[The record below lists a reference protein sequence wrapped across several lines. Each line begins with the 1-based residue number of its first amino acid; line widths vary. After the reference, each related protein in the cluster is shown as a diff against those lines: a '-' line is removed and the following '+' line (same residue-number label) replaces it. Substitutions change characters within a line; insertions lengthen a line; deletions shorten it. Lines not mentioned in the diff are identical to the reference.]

1 MIQWDRARE
10 GVFAQTVYNSIP
22 RLRITGGARHG
33 SENHCRRTSD
43 GDKYTRTL
51 VTSIT
56 SSVDSMT
63 FSIAEAAAFVTPP
76 LIGPT
81 PLSRDG
87 AHLPVFVCKDYVSA
101 DVTGWRSAGTGVH
114 RLACVRAGHVTGRQG
129 GWRRWHGD
137 GDGRGRRRQ
146 KRRYVRPLTFRR
158 GSTLTLTR
166 TMTDLDPA

>member
-1 MIQWDRARE
+1 MYLHRPCITLYPGCVLLAAHAMVARTTA
-10 GVFAQTVYNSIP
+10 GVHLTE
-22 RLRITGGARHG
+22 T
-33 SENHCRRTSD
+33 
-43 GDKYTRTL
+43 YTRTL

-76 LIGPT
+76 LIGST

-87 AHLPVFVCKDYVSA
+87 AHLPVFGCKDYVSA